1 MYNKLYQLISQES
14 ISQKIKKPFLAII
27 AFTLVSM
34 TITVGTLYMFSKK
47 TNSLYTKSYQISD
60 NIANM
65 RIDLQRIE
73 KDLYKAIG
81 EDDREEEMKY
91 LKLIDEEVIEFD
103 NNFTNVRE
111 VFPANNE
118 MINRLEESIKL
129 AESSRTE
136 IISLLNKG
144 DKTSA
149 ASKMQNTYSSH
160 IDTIVES
167 IMELYAESQKETE
180 NFLQRVTV
188 VNNVILGF
196 IVIFMIVMVVFTST
210 ASRLLTNIFIKGINN
225 IKEISE
231 ELLYGNLKVENK
243 YNLNDEMGEMAN
255 NLISA
260 IEMIDSYVEDITTL
274 LEEISA
280 GNLNIELKEEVE
292 YKCDFIP
299 IQESLETIINRLN
312 ENFYSIGKSVDLTTN
327 SSEQISLITK
337 DLADGATNQAA
348 VIEELLTSFSEIL
361 VKVKGNSKNA
371 EEANRVSKNTK
382 IIVTEGNYKMERLM
396 DYMKDIA
403 ESSNQIAM
411 ITGTIENIAS
421 RTNLLALNAA
431 IEAARAGE
439 SGKGFAVVANEVKNL
454 AEQCSLAV
462 KDTNALIENSLIRIR
477 NGESLAKEASEALN
491 SIVVNVDDSAKLI
504 KDIFIESFEQTKAI
518 TQMTDNVDQ
527 ISGVVQTNSA
537 KAQETAASTEE
548 LLRQAQNIAEKM
560 SLYQLKNSLAC

>member
-14 ISQKIKKPFLAII
+14 VSQKIKKPFLVII

-34 TITVGTLYMFSKK
+34 IITVGTLYMFSKK
-47 TNSLYTKSYQISD
+47 TNSLYTESYEISD

-65 RIDLQRIE
+65 RINLQKIE

-91 LKLIDEEVIEFD
+91 LRLVDEEVIVFD
-103 NNFTNVRE
+103 KNFTNVRE

-118 MINRLEESIKL
+118 MIIRLEEAIKL
-129 AESSRTE
+129 AESNRAE
-136 IISLLNKG
+136 IISLLNEG
-144 DKTSA
+144 DKASATSIIQ
-149 ASKMQNTYSSH
+149 STYSPH
-160 IDTIVES
+160 IDIIVER
-167 IMELYAESQKETE
+167 ILEVYEESQKETAK
-180 NFLQRVTV
+180 FLQRVTV
-188 VNNVILGF
+188 VNNIILGF
-196 IVIFMIVMVVFTST
+196 IVIFMFIIVAVTST
-210 ASRLLTNIFIKGINN
+210 VSRLLTNIFMKGINN

-243 YNLNDEMGEMAN
+243 YDLNDEMGGMAN
-255 NLISA
+255 NLIGA
-260 IEMIDSYVEDITTL
+260 IEMIDSYVDNITTL
-274 LEEISA
+274 LEEISV

-299 IQESLETIINRLN
+299 IQESLETIIDRLN

-348 VIEELLTSFSEIL
+348 IIEELFASFNEVL
-361 VKVKGNSKNA
+361 AKVKINSKNA

-382 IIVTEGNYKMERLM
+382 KIVTEGNYKMERLM

-421 RTNLLALNAA
+421 QTNLLALNAA

-454 AEQCSLAV
+454 AQQCSLAV
-462 KDTNALIENSLIRIR
+462 KDTNALIENSLIRIK
-477 NGESLAKEASEALN
+477 NGENLAKEASEALN
-491 SIVVNVDDSAKLI
+491 SIVVNVDDSSKLI